1 MKKLKIF
8 DFLFESKRSKE
19 LKEDI
24 KLGLRCKSCENKIMN
39 KSKWGKETLCD
50 ECETAMSFLKGDR

>member
-1 MKKLKIF
+1 MKKLNIF
-8 DFLFESKRSKE
+8 NFFSEKKRLREKE
-19 LKEDI
+19 EDI
-24 KLGLRCKSCENKIMN
+24 KLGLRCKSCGNKIMN